1 MVRLVEVVE
10 DNLLVVGDKLKVVGM
25 VVEDKLKAEGE
36 EGMVMADMFLNLV
49 DTFLNL
55 VDTKDRVMGLG
66 MPVMGLGMPVMGL
79 DKEDLQIPAEVLSI
93 ERLGVQEV
101 LHTVVL
107 MVQSLFL
114 VSAMPDNA
122 KNG

>member
-1 MVRLVEVVE
+1 
-10 DNLLVVGDKLKVVGM
+10 
-25 VVEDKLKAEGE
+25 
-36 EGMVMADMFLNLV
+36 MADMFLNLV

-66 MPVMGLGMPVMGL
+66 MPVMGL
-79 DKEDLQIPAEVLSI
+79 DKEDLQILAEVLSI

-114 VSAMPDNA
+114 VFWRLNNA
-122 KNG
+122 KSVVLLPHICQS